1 MGNMN
6 IKIFDCAKEVKK
18 DEHKY
23 KIDESKIR

>member
-6 IKIFDCAKEVKK
+6 IKIFDCSKEAKK

-23 KIDESKIR
+23 KIDESEI